1 MRNCNAHHKGVKSEF
16 EQEILNLDPL
26 DAASDFEPAEQETN
40 TSATAPFNI
49 STHF

>member
-1 MRNCNAHHKGVKSEF
+1 MRNCNDHKGVKSEF
-16 EQEILNLDPL
+16 EHEILNLDPL

-49 STHF
+49 STYF